1 MRRYN
6 MLKTNSK
13 AAREHIR
20 QYILNNTD
28 FSDYSNFKICVGIDT
43 ENFKEVAKA
52 LREIFISE
60 SRYKDDRLTEKGR
73 FIDWCQ
79 GLPSSLDTC
88 YYYNR
93 SAVDDLGRILE
104 ENETEKG
111 KYSETEAAKML
122 STLIYREL
130 SDVWRK
136 DK

>member
-1 MRRYN
+1 MA
-6 MLKTNSK
+6 LKTNSK
-13 AAREHIR
+13 IAKANIR
-20 QYILNNTD
+20 QYIINHTD
-28 FSDYSNFKICVGIDT
+28 FTNYEGYKGYEVCTGINPLDFT
-43 ENFKEVAKA
+43 AVAKG
-52 LREIFISE
+52 LHVIFISE
-60 SRYKDDRLTEKGR
+60 SRYKDDRLTEKER

-93 SAVDDLGRILE
+93 SAIDDLGRILE
-104 ENETEKG
+104 QNEAEKE
-111 KYSETEAAKML
+111 KYSEAEAAKML